1 MPSYI
6 LDMTEDA
13 NEDLSH
19 YRVFERKL
27 ITDEIVIQ
35 LVDQPDVE
43 TLNRKHLR
51 DNPIAR
57 WELKVG
63 KFRVFYEI
71 DADGQIVTVVSVG
84 HKEHNVL
91 YIRGKVV
98 HL

>member
-1 MPSYI
+1 
-6 LDMTEDA
+6 MT
-13 NEDLSH
+13 
-19 YRVFERKL
+19 V
-27 ITDEIVIQ
+27 Q
-35 LVDQPDVE
+35 LVNQPDVE
-43 TLNRKHLR
+43 TNNRRRLR

-71 DADGQIVTVVSVG
+71 DADAQVVTVISVG

>member
-6 LDMTEDA
+6 LDMTEEA
-13 NEDLSH
+13 NEDLSY
-19 YRVFERKL
+19 YRAFERKM
-27 ITDEIVIQ
+27 ITDEVAVQ

-43 TLNRKHLR
+43 TNSRRRLL

-57 WELKVG
+57 WELKVA

-71 DADGQIVTVVSVG
+71 DADELVVTVVSIG

-98 HL
+98 QL

>member
-13 NEDLSH
+13 SEDLSY
-19 YRVFERKL
+19 YRAFERKT
-27 ITDEIVIQ
+27 ITDEMAVH
-35 LVDQPDVE
+35 LVNEPDVE
-43 TLNRKHLR
+43 TNSRRRLR

-71 DADGQIVTVVSVG
+71 DADEQIVTVISVG
-84 HKEHNVL
+84 HKQHNVL

>member
-13 NEDLSH
+13 NQDLWY
-19 YRVFERKL
+19 YRAFERKM
-27 ITDEIVIQ
+27 ITDEMAVQ

-43 TLNRKHLR
+43 TNNRRRLR

-71 DADGQIVTVVSVG
+71 DADEQVVTVTSVG
-84 HKEHNVL
+84 HKEHNML

>member
-13 NEDLSH
+13 NEDLSY
-19 YRVFERKL
+19 YRAFERKI
-27 ITDEIVIQ
+27 ITDEMDIQ
-35 LVDQPDVE
+35 LVGQPHVE
-43 TLNRKHLR
+43 SNNRRRLR

-63 KFRVFYEI
+63 NFRIFYEI
-71 DADGQIVTVVSVG
+71 DADTQVVTIISVG

-98 HL
+98 QL